1 MIKKTKVYAHRGF
14 SSQFPENT
22 MRAFEEARQRN
33 VSGIELDVQLT
44 KDGEVV
50 VIHDEEINR
59 TTNGI
64 GYVQDFFLKQII
76 LFDAGTW
83 FHKAFHQEAIPTL
96 RDVFE
101 WIVST
106 KSQLTLN
113 IELKN
118 DVIAYEA
125 LEEKVLELIEE
136 YKLVNQVII
145 SSFNYKSLV
154 KVRSIHPHI
163 SLGFLFEGID
173 NKAVEKALTIQ
184 ASGLHCEPQ
193 YAFSAE
199 GKRAQASGLELRVYT
214 VNDKHLFLQLINE
227 GVEVIMTDDL
237 EMSSRI

>member
-1 MIKKTKVYAHRGF
+1 MYAHRGF

-96 RDVFE
+96 
-101 WIVST
+101 
-106 KSQLTLN
+106 
-113 IELKN
+113 
-118 DVIAYEA
+118 
-125 LEEKVLELIEE
+125 
-136 YKLVNQVII
+136 
-145 SSFNYKSLV
+145 
-154 KVRSIHPHI
+154 
-163 SLGFLFEGID
+163 
-173 NKAVEKALTIQ
+173 
-184 ASGLHCEPQ
+184 
-193 YAFSAE
+193 
-199 GKRAQASGLELRVYT
+199 
-214 VNDKHLFLQLINE
+214 
-227 GVEVIMTDDL
+227 
-237 EMSSRI
+237 